1 MDQRNKRT
9 ELTIAN
15 KELAFQIEEKK
26 KHVEELIVTK
36 KERVI
41 QNKERKKRAAEL
53 ISANKELAF
62 QNKEKENRAAELI
75 TANRELIFQNEEK
88 GKRAA
93 ELIIANHE
101 LAFQNEEKEKRSAE
115 FIIDNHE
122 LEKAEEYLKEYINGL
137 EEMMPITLHKVRQPI
152 CNILGIA
159 SILDSFL
166 NSPDKLLESV
176 KYIKKSALDLDT
188 FTKELT
194 LFISDLEHKGKIK
207 NLPEDHES
215 SSI

>member
-1 MDQRNKRT
+1 MDQRNQPV
-9 ELTIAN
+9 ELIIAN
-15 KELAFQIEEKK
+15 KELALQIKQKE
-26 KHVEELIVTK
+26 KHVEELIVAK
-36 KERVI
+36 KELVF
-41 QNKERKKRAAEL
+41 QNKEKKKRAAEL

-62 QNKEKENRAAELI
+62 QNKEKE
-75 TANRELIFQNEEK
+75 
-88 GKRAA
+88 KRAA

-101 LAFQNEEKEKRSAE
+101 LAFQNKEKEKRAAE
-115 FIIDNHE
+115 LIIANHE
-122 LEKAEEYLKEYINGL
+122 LEKADEYLKEYIKGL
-137 EEMMPITLHKVRQPI
+137 EGMMFITSHKVRQPI

-176 KYIKKSALDLDT
+176 NYIKKSALDLDT